1 MTRMTIDYVQFV
13 EIFMQ
18 KYNQTIRFKPEIP
31 TEQEEDLRLR
41 LIDEELNELRGAIV
55 ERDLVGIADALAD
68 TLYVVFG
75 TASAYGIPIADV
87 FIEVHRS
94 NMTKPFLGHDER
106 GKKVQKGNYSKP
118 NVAGIIEACK

>member
-1 MTRMTIDYVQFV
+1 MQIDYVQFV

-18 KYNQTIRFKPEIP
+18 KYNQPIRYKPQIP
-31 TEQEEDLRLR
+31 TGQEEDLRLR

-55 ERDLVGIADALAD
+55 ERDLVEIADALAD

-87 FIEVHRS
+87 FLEVHRS
-94 NMTKPFLGHDER
+94 NMTKPLLNQVG
-106 GKKVQKGNYSKP
+106 GKVQKGNYSKP
-118 NVAGIIEACK
+118 DVAGIIEACK

>member
-1 MTRMTIDYVQFV
+1 MRMQIDYTQLV
-13 EIFMQ
+13 EIFMERYQ
-18 KYNQTIRFKPEIP
+18 QTIRFKPEIP

-55 ERDLVGIADALAD
+55 ERDLVEIADALAD

-87 FIEVHRS
+87 FLEVHRS
-94 NMTKPFLGHDER
+94 NLTKPLLYYQPG
-106 GKKVQKGNYSKP
+106 GKVQKGNYSKP
-118 NVAGIIEACK
+118 DVAGIIEACK

>member
-1 MTRMTIDYVQFV
+1 MTRMQVDYVQFV

-31 TEQEEDLRLR
+31 TKDEEWLRFR
-41 LIDEELNELRGAIV
+41 LVREELNELLDALQEKNLV
-55 ERDLVGIADALAD
+55 EIADALAD

-87 FIEVHRS
+87 FLEVHRS
-94 NMTKPFLGHDER
+94 NLTKPIT
-106 GKKVQKGNYSKP
+106 GKSSIGKVQKGSYSP
-118 NVAGIIEACK
+118 PDV

>member
-1 MTRMTIDYVQFV
+1 MRMQVDYVQFV

-18 KYNQTIRFKPEIP
+18 KYNQPVRFKPRIP

-55 ERDLVGIADALAD
+55 ERDLVEIADALAD

-75 TASAYGIPIADV
+75 TASTYGIPIADV
-87 FIEVHRS
+87 FLEVHRS
-94 NMTKPFLGHDER
+94 NMTKPVIKEAG
-106 GKKVQKGNYSKP
+106 KVQKGNFSP
-118 NVAGIIEACK
+118 PDVAGIIEACK